1 MPASVT
7 QTGQKDDMTHICAE
21 LGKEGTVT
29 SSQRYLDLPA
39 RWREGGGQKKRNGG
53 RWTTRG
59 WKMGRMKL
67 GSDDMSFIGYAI
79 QPLVGCWRPFQA
91 RGRHVPHPS
100 MAAVCIAEEAC
111 WTVVWTRWRGC
122 AVQPEQAR
130 ASCAVRRS

>member
-1 MPASVT
+1 MPAN
-7 QTGQKDDMTHICAE
+7 
-21 LGKEGTVT
+21 LGKEGTVA

-53 RWTTRG
+53 RWTTKG

-67 GSDDMSFIGYAI
+67 GSDDMSCIGYAI

-100 MAAVCIAEEAC
+100 MAAVCIGTSHAGEAC
-111 WTVVWTRWRGC
+111 LLLAGATA